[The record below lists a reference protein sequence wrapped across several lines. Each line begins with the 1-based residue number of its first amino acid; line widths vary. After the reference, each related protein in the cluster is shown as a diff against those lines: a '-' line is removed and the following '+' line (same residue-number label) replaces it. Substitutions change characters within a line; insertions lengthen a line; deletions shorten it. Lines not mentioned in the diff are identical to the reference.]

1 MESDWAP
8 QMMEVLGI
16 DAASL
21 PIIGDTDFLYGT
33 RPASGENTYMLR
45 EIHASSVFAI
55 PEQAPTDIAKLAMR
69 LRG

>member
-21 PIIGDTDFLYGT
+21 PVIGDTDFLYGT
-33 RPASGENTYMLR
+33 RPASGENSRR
-45 EIHASSVFAI
+45 EIHVSSVFAI
-55 PEQAPTDIAKLAMR
+55 PEQAPAAIAKLAMR
-69 LRG
+69 RLRG